1 MTVTRVLPR
10 QRRQT
15 LTFLRDARSTAHV
28 DLSTEVEVSAV
39 RYDRQLRAG
48 AGKAVS
54 YVSYVVKAAGEV
66 LVDYPEACSV
76 LTGRLRPRITHADTV
91 TAKVLFDKWVEG
103 QRCVLSGI
111 VPAGPGADLDQVQRE
126 VESFRD
132 DKLEADGRFGDVLR
146 LQRLPVLVIG
156 LLYRAMMAD
165 PRRRLERQGT
175 FSVTSVGHEAVR
187 SILPMIT
194 GTLGFGVGRIT
205 DSPVVRD
212 GDVTVAPVMT
222 LSLTFDH
229 RVIDGAMAAE
239 ILGRTKSR
247 LENWC

>member
-1 MTVTRVLPR
+1 MISTRQLPR

-15 LTFLRDARSTAHV
+15 LVFLRDAGSTAHV
-28 DLSTEVEVSAV
+28 DLSTEVDASAV
-39 RYDRQLRAG
+39 RADRSRRA
-48 AGKAVS
+48 AGGRSVS

-66 LVDYPEACSV
+66 VADYPEARSV
-76 LTGRLRPRITHADTV
+76 LTGRLRPRIAHADTV
-91 TAKVLFDKWVEG
+91 TAKVLFDKWLDG

-111 VPAGPGADLDQVQRE
+111 VTAEPAADLDRIQYE

-132 DKLEADGRFGDVLR
+132 DKLEADGRFGDILR
-146 LQRLPVLVIG
+146 LQRLPVPLIAFA
-156 LLYRAMMAD
+156 YRVMMAD

-194 GTLGFGVGRIT
+194 GTLGFGVGQIADR
-205 DSPVVRD
+205 PVVRA
-212 GDVTVAPVMT
+212 GAVAVAPAMT